1 MNLSQTAILKWTFY
15 ALAAAALFF
24 LRRLFLG
31 SMTVWGA
38 LPFLPPVILAVV
50 ASFEEIRPAVIFGI
64 AYGAVCD
71 LSLPAPF
78 PCLYTLAFTVAALLV
93 SSLSG
98 SVLQPGFPRALLMTM
113 LTFLLVDCF
122 KAFSIL
128 LRGAGSPGAMLSL
141 FARETLV
148 SCLLLVP
155 VYPALRAIRRI
166 FPD

>member
-1 MNLSQTAILKWTFY
+1 MSSAQTTALKWSFLSGCCLL
-15 ALAAAALFF
+15 LAF
-24 LRRLFLG
+24 LRQLFLG

-50 ASFEEIRPAVIFGI
+50 ASFEEIRPAVIFGV

-78 PCLYTLAFTVAALLV
+78 PCLYTLAFTIAALLV

-128 LRGAGSPGAMLSL
+128 LRGAGSPGSMLSL

-155 VYPALRAIRRI
+155 VYPLLRAIRRI